1 MSSTH
6 VGTTRANMHTNA
18 SGKRCA
24 VIWCVHLHVCAISIK
39 TAVGSR
45 DFALQCTK
53 MIRFELNVAGA
64 STTSFSSAPHHFGPI
79 TSTAQTVRIRYV
91 CVHFCF
97 PWHQF
102 AAHTNRFAKYTCN
115 IRAYNVIWSSDTSFL
130 ATICNS
136 VTLNGKFAW
145 KRMPIQSNRIESMR
159 CDYDVFFG
167 VYILFL
173 HSISVRFQSWITFQ
187 FYAHLYMAFTS
198 HARVQ
203 HHKFHYTVK
212 HQQQLFINKW
222 SD

>member
-145 KRMPIQSNRIESMR
+145 KRMPIQSNRIDAMR
-159 CDYDVFFG
+159 LRRIFRCIYSLSPFNFCPIPILNNVP
-167 VYILFL
+167 ILFAFI
-173 HSISVRFQSWITFQ
+173 HGICFTRARSTPQIS
-187 FYAHLYMAFTS
+187 LYSQAPTTT
-198 HARVQ
+198 V
-203 HHKFHYTVK
+203 HK
-212 HQQQLFINKW
+212 
-222 SD
+222 